1 MNAVFVKLVNMSVA
15 AGWLILAVLVLRLLL
30 KKAPRWI
37 TCLLW
42 AMVAVRLV
50 CPISLQSPVSAYQVA
65 APAAVQESGQV
76 EYFHYVYES
85 GDKPSIQLDV
95 DAIRPAEAIPA
106 QPQTTPEQSAAA
118 EPVQETAG
126 RSDPTRYLPPLVT
139 VWLAVGGALL
149 LYGLGSTLR
158 LRLRVREAMRL
169 RDNIWVCDAVTSP
182 FLLGLFR
189 PRVYLPSGMDGA
201 QLDYVLAHEQAHLRR
216 GDHVWATCCWRRT
229 GSIRWCGWPTGCS
242 AGILK
247 RPATSAWYAVWI
259 GTKRKPTPTPC
270 SSAVRGGGWCW
281 PAP

>member
-139 VWLAVGGALL
+139 VWLRWAARCCC
-149 LYGLGSTLR
+149 T
-158 LRLRVREAMRL
+158 
-169 RDNIWVCDAVTSP
+169 
-182 FLLGLFR
+182 
-189 PRVYLPSGMDGA
+189 
-201 QLDYVLAHEQAHLRR
+201 
-216 GDHVWATCCWRRT
+216 VWAVR
-229 GSIRWCGWPTGCS
+229 CGCAFVCGRPCACGIISGC
-242 AGILK
+242 
-247 RPATSAWYAVWI
+247 AT
-259 GTKRKPTPTPC
+259 R
-270 SSAVRGGGWCW
+270 
-281 PAP
+281 

>member
-1 MNAVFVKLVNMSVA
+1 MSVA

-65 APAAVQESGQV
+65 APTAVQKSGQV

-126 RSDPTRYLPPLVT
+126 RGDPTRYLPPLVT

-169 RDNIWVCDAVTSP
+169 RDNIRCV
-182 FLLGLFR
+182 LFDNR
-189 PRVYLPSGMDGA
+189 
-201 QLDYVLAHEQAHLRR
+201 
-216 GDHVWATCCWRRT
+216 
-229 GSIRWCGWPTGCS
+229 S
-242 AGILK
+242 AGRNDMFFYRLSNRLILITWN
-247 RPATSAWYAVWI
+247 RIFFTA
-259 GTKRKPTPTPC
+259 
-270 SSAVRGGGWCW
+270 
-281 PAP
+281 

>member
-65 APAAVQESGQV
+65 APAAVQKSGQV

-126 RSDPTRYLPPLVT
+126 RGDPTRYLPPLVT

-182 FLLGLFR
+182 FLLGR
-189 PRVYLPSGMDGA
+189 
-201 QLDYVLAHEQAHLRR
+201 
-216 GDHVWATCCWRRT
+216 
-229 GSIRWCGWPTGCS
+229 
-242 AGILK
+242 
-247 RPATSAWYAVWI
+247 
-259 GTKRKPTPTPC
+259 
-270 SSAVRGGGWCW
+270 
-281 PAP
+281 

>member
-106 QPQTTPEQSAAA
+106 QPQTTPEQCRRRRAA
-118 EPVQETAG
+118 VI
-126 RSDPTRYLPPLVT
+126 PP
-139 VWLAVGGALL
+139 A
-149 LYGLGSTLR
+149 
-158 LRLRVREAMRL
+158 
-169 RDNIWVCDAVTSP
+169 IC
-182 FLLGLFR
+182 
-189 PRVYLPSGMDGA
+189 
-201 QLDYVLAHEQAHLRR
+201 RR
-216 GDHVWATCCWRRT
+216 W
-229 GSIRWCGWPTGCS
+229 
-242 AGILK
+242 
-247 RPATSAWYAVWI
+247 
-259 GTKRKPTPTPC
+259 
-270 SSAVRGGGWCW
+270 
-281 PAP
+281 

>member
-65 APAAVQESGQV
+65 APAAVQKSGQV

-95 DAIRPAEAIPA
+95 DAIRPAEALPA

-149 LYGLGSTLR
+149 RSIR
-158 LRLRVREAMRL
+158 APEEAEQIR
-169 RDNIWVCDAVTSP
+169 
-182 FLLGLFR
+182 
-189 PRVYLPSGMDGA
+189 A
-201 QLDYVLAHEQAHLRR
+201 QLHKWL
-216 GDHVWATCCWRRT
+216 T
-229 GSIRWCGWPTGCS
+229 
-242 AGILK
+242 ILK
-247 RPATSAWYAVWI
+247 YGMTNQAAK
-259 GTKRKPTPTPC
+259 GETK
-270 SSAVRGGGWCW
+270 A
-281 PAP
+281 

>member
-95 DAIRPAEAIPA
+95 DAIRPAKP
-106 QPQTTPEQSAAA
+106 
-118 EPVQETAG
+118 
-126 RSDPTRYLPPLVT
+126 
-139 VWLAVGGALL
+139 
-149 LYGLGSTLR
+149 
-158 LRLRVREAMRL
+158 
-169 RDNIWVCDAVTSP
+169 
-182 FLLGLFR
+182 FR
-189 PRVYLPSGMDGA
+189 PSRRP
-201 QLDYVLAHEQAHLRR
+201 LRSSPPPR
-216 GDHVWATCCWRRT
+216 SRCRRRRAAV
-229 GSIRWCGWPTGCS
+229 IPPAICRRW
-242 AGILK
+242 
-247 RPATSAWYAVWI
+247 
-259 GTKRKPTPTPC
+259 
-270 SSAVRGGGWCW
+270 
-281 PAP
+281 

>member
-1 MNAVFVKLVNMSVA
+1 MNTALFSGSDLDVVFSLVLTMSLSASWIA
-15 AGWLILAVLVLRLLL
+15 AAVLVLRLLL

-169 RDNIWVCDAVTSP
+169 PPDAGCRLLETLVLEKGLPAQDN
-182 FLLGLFR
+182 F
-189 PRVYLPSGMDGA
+189 
-201 QLDYVLAHEQAHLRR
+201 
-216 GDHVWATCCWRRT
+216 T
-229 GSIRWCGWPTGCS
+229 GTMISIQSINGRE
-242 AGILK
+242 
-247 RPATSAWYAVWI
+247 
-259 GTKRKPTPTPC
+259 
-270 SSAVRGGGWCW
+270 
-281 PAP
+281 

>member
-1 MNAVFVKLVNMSVA
+1 MSELQMGIVESKFA
-15 AGWLILAVLVLRLLL
+15 DIIWRTAPVTSSQLL

-65 APAAVQESGQV
+65 APTAVQKSGQV

-126 RSDPTRYLPPLVT
+126 RSDPTAAGDGV
-139 VWLAVGGALL
+139 AGG
-149 LYGLGSTLR
+149 G
-158 LRLRVREAMRL
+158 
-169 RDNIWVCDAVTSP
+169 
-182 FLLGLFR
+182 
-189 PRVYLPSGMDGA
+189 
-201 QLDYVLAHEQAHLRR
+201 RR
-216 GDHVWATCCWRRT
+216 A
-229 GSIRWCGWPTGCS
+229 
-242 AGILK
+242 A
-247 RPATSAWYAVWI
+247 
-259 GTKRKPTPTPC
+259 
-270 SSAVRGGGWCW
+270 AVRSGQYAAAAPSCAGGHA
-281 PAP
+281 PAG